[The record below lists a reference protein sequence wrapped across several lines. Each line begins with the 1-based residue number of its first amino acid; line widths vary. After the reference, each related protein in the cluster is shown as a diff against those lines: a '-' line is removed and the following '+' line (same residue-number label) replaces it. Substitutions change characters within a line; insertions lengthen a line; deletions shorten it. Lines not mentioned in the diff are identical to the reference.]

1 MIDSHPKQTVSFEYL
16 KHCVPPVLDAKS
28 AFTIFFS
35 YNQIKNNR
43 KMSHGIRNLAGGT
56 MGGGFFHSKGTVPG
70 DVLPARLY
78 LCKLSSLAK
87 GILFANFSSW

>member
-43 KMSHGIRNLAGGT
+43 KMSHGIKNLAGGT
-56 MGGGFFHSKGTVPG
+56 MGGGGGSSIAKVQ
-70 DVLPARLY
+70 Y
-78 LCKLSSLAK
+78 LGMCCPQ
-87 GILFANFSSW
+87 GYTYVNFLV